1 MKKTIAL
8 LLIVLMALFAVTP
21 AMAKNTRPAGGV
33 IAFFVGCCFGPRSG
47 AAWNDG
53 QNLHW
58 TEWIRIIPIV
68 GLVGEIINGI
78 DGMNGMTTADMAKT
92 YGSQYY

>member
-1 MKKTIAL
+1 MKKSIAL
-8 LLIVLMALFAVTP
+8 LMIVLMALFAVTP
-21 AMAKNTRPAGGV
+21 AMAKNARPAGGV
-33 IAFFVGCCFGPRSG
+33 IAFFVGCCFGPRAG

-58 TEWIRIIPIV
+58 TEWIRIVPIV
-68 GLVGEIINGI
+68 GIIGEIINGV
-78 DGMNGMTTADMAKT
+78 DGMNGMTTADMAQK

>member
-1 MKKTIAL
+1 MKKSIAVIL
-8 LLIVLMALFAVTP
+8 VVLMALLAVTP
-21 AMAKNTRPAGGV
+21 AMAKTERSPGGLPAFV
-33 IAFFVGCCFGPRSG
+33 VGCCFGPRSG
-47 AAWNDG
+47 AAFNDG
-53 QNLHW
+53 KNLHW

-92 YGSQYY
+92 YGSLYY

>member
-1 MKKTIAL
+1 MKKSIAL
-8 LLIVLMALFAVTP
+8 LMIVLMALFAVTP
-21 AMAKNTRPAGGV
+21 AMAKNARPAGGV
-33 IAFFVGCCFGPRSG
+33 IAFFVGCCLGPRSG

-58 TEWIRIIPIV
+58 TEWIRIVPIV
-68 GLVGEIINGI
+68 GIIGEIINGV
-78 DGMNGMTTADMAKT
+78 DGMNGMTTADMAQK

>member
-8 LLIVLMALFAVTP
+8 LMIVLMALFAVTP
-21 AMAKNTRPAGGV
+21 AMAKNAPRDGG
-33 IAFFVGCCFGPRSG
+33 IAAFFVGCCFGPRTG

-53 QNLHW
+53 KNLHW
-58 TEWIRIIPIV
+58 TEWIRIVPIV
-68 GLVGEIINGI
+68 GIIGEILNGI

-92 YGSQYY
+92 YGAMYY